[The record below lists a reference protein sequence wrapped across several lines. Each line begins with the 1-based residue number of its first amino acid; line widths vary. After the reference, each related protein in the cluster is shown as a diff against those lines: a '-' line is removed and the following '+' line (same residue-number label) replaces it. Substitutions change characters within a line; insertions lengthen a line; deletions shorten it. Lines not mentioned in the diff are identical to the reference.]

1 MAAAVA
7 IAISADREATADK
20 ADKAAMELRVVPA
33 DRVVRA
39 ATATT

>member
-7 IAISADREATADK
+7 IAISADREAT

-39 ATATT
+39 ATAAT